1 MQTQPDTLNKLLTAF
16 YDADII
22 DPSEVRNYI
31 SCNEWEEVRFRSIRN
46 TRRFAAFCIQSEL
59 IDSLSVNTQTCC
71 VTSFNH
77 PQ

>member
-1 MQTQPDTLNKLLTAF
+1 MQTQPDNLRKLLAAF

-22 DPSEVRNYI
+22 GPGEVLNYT
-31 SCNEWEEVRFRSIRN
+31 SCNEWEEVKFRSIRN

-59 IDSLSVNTQTCC
+59 INSLSVNTYTCC
-71 VTSFNH
+71 VTSFNR